1 MRRALQAAMLV
12 KDERLHMK
20 KIIYGCNGGS

>member
-12 KDERLHMK
+12 KDEILHMK
-20 KIIYGCNGGS
+20 RVISGCNGGS